1 MLALEADR
9 TLEKKLD
16 NNDEAP
22 TNTRNGIGRK
32 PLPQYPHLTPGN
44 HTKSPS
50 NHYPRLQPTVNHQ
63 AGGIYDTGYYTMVQP
78 SQWDKPPARA
88 PPVLPPRKLLG
99 PRPMQSGQRFATRSV
114 LEGNLGKE
122 NMKLRQW
129 SEQSTSG
136 QVPESRN
143 SPPPLP
149 QKLNIFTDQV
159 TGEVDLRPVLP
170 PRGDTLDGP
179 VLTLRRDTLDELYD
193 QRLNDTKL
201 SQYRHTDK
209 RPSLPPRRETT
220 NEHLDQ
226 DRSRA
231 NSESPRKANGRHNSP
246 PPRDSPTASDQMR
259 PEDQQPLSI
268 TLIRRD
274 PSSGNQW
281 NIGKLTLGST
291 NIAKRNWRNLSTQFM
306 DSISIDISTP
316 GYAKFTNARGSLSPG
331 ELSETSSQDMCF
343 HREIMMRSA
352 GFQYSVGSP
361 RANASRQ
368 GIELHPGS
376 EQSTPTTLSPY
387 HAEFPSPEPASPARK
402 YTFLSPWNGSCE
414 FTTGLSGRSLKCKHT
429 RSGSSSPWNVSSTV
443 SELRFNLPS
452 YKVFRS
458 TASPKRPAFANH
470 GRHHSS
476 PSSPSYRKS
485 TDKTDRRDSYD
496 SRNRVK
502 DTPTSS
508 SEEDDEPMDLSL
520 GQERAGG
527 GVRGKRAKL
536 GKIIVQD
543 EGLQM
548 LDLLVAANIGV
559 WWRAYER

>member
-1 MLALEADR
+1 
-9 TLEKKLD
+9 
-16 NNDEAP
+16 
-22 TNTRNGIGRK
+22 
-32 PLPQYPHLTPGN
+32 
-44 HTKSPS
+44 
-50 NHYPRLQPTVNHQ
+50 
-63 AGGIYDTGYYTMVQP
+63 MVQP
-78 SQWDKPPARA
+78 SQWDKPSAGA

-114 LEGNLGKE
+114 LEGNSGKE

-136 QVPESRN
+136 QVPEVRN

-149 QKLNIFTDQV
+149 QKLDIFTDQV

-170 PRGDTLDGP
+170 PRDDKLDGP
-179 VLTLRRDTLDELYD
+179 GLTLRRDTLDELYD
-193 QRLNDTKL
+193 QHLNETKL
-201 SQYRHTDK
+201 SQYRHTDE

-220 NEHLDQ
+220 NEHLAQ
-226 DRSRA
+226 HRSRA
-231 NSESPRKANGRHNSP
+231 NGNSPRKANGRHKSP
-246 PPRDSPTASDQMR
+246 PLRDSPTASDQMR
-259 PEDQQPLSI
+259 LEDEQPLSI

-274 PSSGNQW
+274 PSSGDQW
-281 NIGKLTLGST
+281 NIGKLTLEST
-291 NIAKRNWRNLSTQFM
+291 NTTKHSRRNLSTQFM

-316 GYAKFTNARGSLSPG
+316 GYEKFTNAKELLSPG
-331 ELSETSSQDMCF
+331 EFSETSSQDTYF
-343 HREIMMRSA
+343 HREIMMRNA
-352 GFQYSVGSP
+352 GFQISVGSP

-368 GIELHPGS
+368 GTDLRPGS

-387 HAEFPSPEPASPARK
+387 QAEFPSPGPAPPARK

-429 RSGSSSPWNVSSTV
+429 RSGSSSPWKVSSTV

-452 YKVFRS
+452 SKVFRS

-548 LDLLVAANIGV
+548 LDLLVAANMGV